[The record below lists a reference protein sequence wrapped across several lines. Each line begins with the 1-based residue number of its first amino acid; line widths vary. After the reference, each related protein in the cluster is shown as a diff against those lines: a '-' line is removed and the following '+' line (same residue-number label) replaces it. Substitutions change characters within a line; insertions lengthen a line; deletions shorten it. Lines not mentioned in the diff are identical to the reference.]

1 MVATSH
7 LYVTVSYGSCMDA
20 ASDLYS
26 TVSYG
31 GAVQTPGAMCTCRGC
46 TISQQNRVVRTS
58 AFGCLNWAGSISF
71 VRTFEEVTSGLLRFF
86 FSFFFLATLGIELT
100 LRH

>member
-1 MVATSH
+1 MVATRR
-7 LYVTVSYGSCMDA
+7 LYVTVSYGSCVV

-26 TVSYG
+26 TVSNG

-71 VRTFEEVTSGLLRFF
+71 VRTFFFFLEVTSGLLRLFF
-86 FSFFFLATLGIELT
+86 FFFCRRWESN
-100 LRH
+100 